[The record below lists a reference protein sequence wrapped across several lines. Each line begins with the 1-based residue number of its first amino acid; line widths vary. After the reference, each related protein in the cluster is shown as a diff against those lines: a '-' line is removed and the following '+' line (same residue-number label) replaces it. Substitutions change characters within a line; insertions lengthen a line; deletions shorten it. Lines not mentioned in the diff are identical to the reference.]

1 MNESREQLLKYFASK
16 YIWWKSAEE
25 ACRFPIR
32 VIAQVMELGDFEDL
46 VLLWTEYSD
55 EELGRVLKS
64 IDPGTLSQRSW
75 NYWHY
80 RLGLSEKGLVPAMP
94 ERKVG

>member
-1 MNESREQLLKYFASK
+1 MSESRDQLLRHFASK
-16 YIWWKSAEE
+16 YIWWKTAEE

-32 VIAQVMELGDFEDL
+32 IIAQVMELGDFEDL

-55 EELGRVLKS
+55 EELAGVLKS
-64 IDPGTLSQRSW
+64 IDPGNLSQRSW

-80 RLGLSEKGLVPAMP
+80 RLGLSEAGSVPAMP
-94 ERKVG
+94 ARKVV